1 MYCLIQFGT
10 FRHGGTM
17 DACKGRMEAN
27 HRGQCG
33 SVCDDSFD
41 DLDAGIDLYKY
52 GNFVIIIVII
62 IM

>member
-1 MYCLIQFGT
+1 
-10 FRHGGTM
+10 M
-17 DACKGRMEAN
+17 DACKGRMEVN

-52 GNFVIIIVII
+52 GNLVIIIFII